1 MLAVEIDI
9 IDLGVRYGG
18 HIQEVKREG
27 FKASAQLQFCRIVKA
42 SLVRI
47 QLPPQGSTVILC
59 SPMVRISLFHR
70 EDRGSIPR
78 IGIMGARNINNKDC
92 LHIR

>member
-1 MLAVEIDI
+1 MVVISKWSKG
-9 IDLGVRYGG
+9 GVQRLV
-18 HIQEVKREG
+18 H
-27 FKASAQLQFCRIVKA
+27 SLQNCKA

>member
-1 MLAVEIDI
+1 M
-9 IDLGVRYGG
+9 
-18 HIQEVKREG
+18 VKGRG
-27 FKASAQLQFCRIVKA
+27 STPRAQFAELQSFA
-42 SLVRI
+42 GSN
-47 QLPPQGSTVILC
+47 PAATTGSTVILC

>member
-78 IGIMGARNINNKDC
+78 IGIMGARK
-92 LHIR
+92 H

>member
-1 MLAVEIDI
+1 MVVISKWSKG
-9 IDLGVRYGG
+9 GVQRLV
-18 HIQEVKREG
+18 H
-27 FKASAQLQFCRIVKA
+27 SLQNCKA

-70 EDRGSIPR
+70 GNGVQFP
-78 IGIMGARNINNKDC
+78 A
-92 LHIR
+92 